1 LGGLGVALLGSC
13 HRELIIEKSIRF
25 SLANFE
31 VGGGIFIDDQFL
43 RLWKK
48 RLDCE
53 VAAGATFRHDRS
65 IGAIQI
71 FCAHDGG
78 IFSGQKGESDLSIG
92 LGELNGFGT
101 LFRHGERG
109 KDQINFFGD
118 ESGDKTIEGDVFD
131 FEGAMESLGELLG

>member
-1 LGGLGVALLGSC
+1 MNTAADVIAVFQQDDAARDALNDIL
-13 HRELIIEKSIRF
+13 F
-25 SLANFE
+25 A
-31 VGGGIFIDDQFL
+31 DD
-43 RLWKK
+43 RITAMMNNAADA
-48 RLDCE
+48 RIA
-53 VAAGATFRHDRS
+53 AAGAAGASFRHHRS

-109 KDQINFFGD
+109 KDQINLFGD
-118 ESGDKTIEGDVFD
+118 ESGDKTIEGEVFD
-131 FEGAMESLGELLG
+131 FEGAMEGLGELLG